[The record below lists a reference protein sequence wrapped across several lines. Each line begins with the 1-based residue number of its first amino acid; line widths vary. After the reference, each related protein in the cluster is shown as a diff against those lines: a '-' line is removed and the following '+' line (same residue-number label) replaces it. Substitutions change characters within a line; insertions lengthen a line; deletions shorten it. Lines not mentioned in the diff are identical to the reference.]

1 MTLPTICLY
10 PQSGSDVQ
18 NCTQQNNFT
27 VWCSDCS
34 LLCNRKRLKFRFCI
48 GNKTLVTVCAILSL
62 SLSLRL
68 PKCHVSLSIYF
79 FLCFHSECSNDV
91 DDEAAVVNNAQT
103 NFYRDC
109 RKLERVL
116 NCIPETLGLG
126 ERETERVHRVQ
137 LHNLSL
143 ILKAGEDKFLLI
155 GSHLSSYRG
164 SHPDE
169 RSDITPWN
177 FVLKF
182 FRFHGHNFSLALWPS
197 WFAELVFYFILG
209 MWHCLSA
216 SATTDVDDSLLILF
230 HLRVLVLYTLRL
242 MIRFNLYYYRHKKTL
257 PLCYNK
263 TSLPWSRVSYYY

>member
-1 MTLPTICLY
+1 M
-10 PQSGSDVQ
+10 
-18 NCTQQNNFT
+18 
-27 VWCSDCS
+27 
-34 LLCNRKRLKFRFCI
+34 
-48 GNKTLVTVCAILSL
+48 SL
-62 SLSLRL
+62 SQSISFFVFILNVATTTTTKLQKLLRL
-68 PKCHVSLSIYF
+68 
-79 FLCFHSECSNDV
+79 
-91 DDEAAVVNNAQT
+91 AVVNNAQT

-242 MIRFNLYYYRHKKTL
+242 MIRFNLYYYRHKK
-257 PLCYNK
+257 LCHYATTK
-263 TSLPWSRVSYYY
+263 LHCHGLGYPTTIKSVSN

>member
-1 MTLPTICLY
+1 M
-10 PQSGSDVQ
+10 
-18 NCTQQNNFT
+18 
-27 VWCSDCS
+27 
-34 LLCNRKRLKFRFCI
+34 
-48 GNKTLVTVCAILSL
+48 SL
-62 SLSLRL
+62 SQSISFFVFILNVATTTTKLQKPLRL
-68 PKCHVSLSIYF
+68 T
-79 FLCFHSECSNDV
+79 
-91 DDEAAVVNNAQT
+91 VVNNAQT

-197 WFAELVFYFILG
+197 
-209 MWHCLSA
+209 
-216 SATTDVDDSLLILF
+216 LLILF